1 MATKNKA
8 NSLVGNILG
17 GNTEPKMQ
25 EEKAPVAAPVRVAAD
40 EERPS
45 TEKGTKEGET
55 RATFIVN
62 KELVRK
68 VKYISLVGG
77 SQIKDEINA
86 ALEAHIQKWE
96 AANGAIKLP
105 AAK

>member
-8 NSLVGNILG
+8 NSLVGNIIG
-17 GNTEPKMQ
+17 GNTELKKV
-25 EEKAPVAAPVRVAAD
+25 EEKAPVAAPVQEAED
-40 EERPS
+40 KRPS

-86 ALEAHIQKWE
+86 AIEAHIRKWE
-96 AANGAIKLP
+96 ATNGAITLP

>member
-17 GNTEPKMQ
+17 GNSEPKMQ
-25 EEKAPVAAPVRVAAD
+25 EDKAPIAAPVLVTAD
-40 EERPS
+40 EKRPS

-62 KELVRK
+62 KELVKK

-96 AANGAIKLP
+96 AANGAIQLP

>member
-1 MATKNKA
+1 MTTKNKA

-17 GNTEPKMQ
+17 DNAEKKMV
-25 EEKAPVAAPVRVAAD
+25 EEKAPVAAPVKVAED
-40 EERPS
+40 ERPS

-68 VKYISLVGG
+68 IKYISLVGG

-86 ALEAHIQKWE
+86 ALDAHIRKWE
-96 AANGAIKLP
+96 TVNGAITLP

>member
-55 RATFIVN
+55 RARLQAFSSRSGVN
-62 KELVRK
+62 LSASFSRPM
-68 VKYISLVGG
+68 
-77 SQIKDEINA
+77 Q
-86 ALEAHIQKWE
+86 AL
-96 AANGAIKLP
+96 
-105 AAK
+105 

>member
-17 GNTEPKMQ
+17 GGAKQ
-25 EEKAPVAAPVRVAAD
+25 EKAEEEPIAAPVRAAAD

-96 AANGAIKLP
+96 AVNGAIKLP